1 MMDQA
6 TAEAA
11 EVLRIGASGG
21 KVVDASVR
29 WHDVEGPV
37 F

>member
-1 MMDQA
+1 MGIKSLA
-6 TAEAA
+6 GAHSTSVGVGVT

-21 KVVDASVR
+21 CLT
-29 WHDVEGPV
+29 G